1 MYAYA
6 LNNPLT
12 YTDPDGRDAAA
23 VNFNMMVGEA
33 GHQGIVAIDD
43 DGTATYAEFGP
54 VSHSAG
60 NLFGA
65 AGPGSVNIDTNL
77 PKVQFDS
84 NHHPTEES
92 IEALKAAIAKNDEN
106 GIDTN
111 NVRINYFPTSEAD
124 TIQLKNWMQQQHQSP
139 GKYRVIA
146 VRGRQ
151 NCAVFCERGLVA
163 GNAITAKQASGLSF
177 VPDVLYWELLSLEQ
191 QNQQKQPREHVR
203 HKITACKDIHGNPCQ

>member
-23 VNFNMMVGEA
+23 VNFSMMVGTA
-33 GHQGIVAIDD
+33 GHEGVLAIDD

-54 VSHSAG
+54 ASHG
-60 NLFGA
+60 VGDLGGA
-65 AGPGSVNIDTNL
+65 AAPGSVNIDTNL
-77 PKVQFDS
+77 PKLEFDS
-84 NHHPTEES
+84 GHRPTEES
-92 IEALKAAIAKNDEN
+92 MQALKEAIAKNDEG
-106 GIDTN
+106 GIDPSTI
-111 NVRINYFPTSEAD
+111 RINYFQTSSTD
-124 TIQLKNWMQQQHQSP
+124 TLQLKNWMRQQQQNP

-163 GNAITAKQASGLSF
+163 GNAITGKQASSLSY
-177 VPDVLYWELLSLEQ
+177 VPNLLYWELLSLEQ
-191 QNQQKQPREHVR
+191 QNQQKPLKEHVS
-203 HKITACKDIHGNPCQ
+203 HKICYTDENGHKVCQ